1 MNRNP
6 EAATPGTEGSSEAA
20 SNQNQTSGNPAA
32 GQDTPAAQAG
42 VSRPL
47 SRWLVTGI
55 FASGVLVG
63 LVLAAIVAIF
73 ALSGRRLWNVESVI
87 ISVIVLTGLLGIY
100 PLAYLAYLGLRGESE
115 RERLIDDFGLL
126 GLEDKDKIEQTVKNL
141 YRTVFNPVQY
151 LVFILLIL
159 LFSVIVVLAFF
170 HRERLAFI
178 DARAVELAFFA
189 YLGAYV
195 FSVQELIRRF
205 NTKDLLPQVYSAILG
220 RMILA
225 VTITFVGAVIIE
237 LSVSDLTQAGA
248 ESESAIPAWS
258 AILAFVIG
266 IFPRRGMSWFSR
278 RTENVLQTAGRAQDE
293 RPLAHIIGISPLHAA
308 RLTEM
313 GIDDAQNLATADLRR
328 LLLTTQFDTQQVV
341 NWVDQAILYIKVGDL
356 VDRFRD
362 AKIGTFHELHTL
374 VADLDLFPSQAA
386 TQPDKTKAGSIMQ
399 QLLPVLGLGS
409 TDQLRRLAIYGN
421 YPNYAHI
428 AEYYYRKGK
437 VARERAK
444 LGMERILG
452 AQAILLV
459 GTIDPADPR
468 IIHEAEK
475 IEYERKIR
483 DLKRVLTHDP
493 ANAEQQIHLAIL
505 YYFLSEYDRAKE
517 TLLRALDYDS
527 ELAEAH
533 YVLGTIY
540 LAEEN
545 YVASIGEC
553 TNALRINPNLAK
565 AHANRGLAYIKE
577 NYVDLALQDLNRAIA
592 LEDRLPVA
600 YLYRGL
606 VHNMMSNWEQAVSDF
621 ETAYLLGHQVDLLWL
636 GWGNALIGLE
646 KYEKAIEKLTLAVQ
660 GDMDVPSAFA
670 KRAWIYIL
678 KGKAFYTQAQQDLD
692 AAIKIA
698 PDSPDVY
705 GNLGLLERAKGND
718 EGASDYYKKALVL
731 NKSLYVIRYNLA
743 KVYRSLGKLEDARQE
758 YKQVLEDIPADS
770 KDSMKRDVNRDLG
783 FIEYRLGEY
792 EGAVTHFERA
802 LSTDEADPQA
812 RYYQSLAYFRLDKL
826 NRAMVGFKQI
836 VDSSVLERDDPLLID
851 TYENLGLISLASG
864 NYESAVSYFLAALEV
879 DPDNL
884 TVRYNLGVTYVELNK
899 LKAAE
904 EEFGTIVRNGSSNG
918 ALIDHA
924 QEYLSKLKTLDASK
938 DELTDP
944 IGEPPD
950 GDDLGD

>member
-6 EAATPGTEGSSEAA
+6 EAATPGTEGGSEAT
-20 SNQNQTSGNPAA
+20 SNQSQTNNR
-32 GQDTPAAQAG
+32 PAAQGTPSAQVG
-42 VSRPL
+42 TSRRL
-47 SRWLVTGI
+47 SGWLVTGI
-55 FASGVLVG
+55 FASGILVG
-63 LVLAAIVAIF
+63 LVAAAIVAIS

-87 ISVIVLTGLLGIY
+87 ISVVVFTGLLGIY

-151 LVFILLIL
+151 SVFILLIL

-170 HRERLAFI
+170 HRDRLAFV

-205 NTKDLLPQVYSAILG
+205 NTKDLLPQVYSSILG

-237 LSVSDLTQAGA
+237 LSVSDLAEGSTNA
-248 ESESAIPAWS
+248 ESVIPAWS
-258 AILAFVIG
+258 ALLAFVIG
-266 IFPRRGMSWFSR
+266 VFPRRGMSWFSQ

-293 RPLAHIIGISPLHAA
+293 RPLEHIIGISPLHAA

-341 NWVDQAILYIKVGDL
+341 NWVDQAILYVKVGDL

-362 AKIGTFHELHTL
+362 AKIGTFHELNTL
-374 VADLDLFPSQAA
+374 VADLDLFPTLAA
-386 TQPDKTKAGSIMQ
+386 TQPDKTEAGSIMQ

-468 IIHEAEK
+468 VIHEAEK
-475 IEYERKIR
+475 IEYERNIR
-483 DLKRVLTHDP
+483 DLKRVLPHDP
-493 ANAEQQIHLAIL
+493 ANTEQQIHLAIL
-505 YYFLSEYDRAKE
+505 YYFLSEYERAKE

-527 ELAEAH
+527 ELAEA
-533 YVLGTIY
+533 YYILGAIY
-540 LAEEN
+540 LAEED
-545 YVASIGEC
+545 YGTSIREC
-553 TNALRINPNLAK
+553 TNALRIDPNQAK

-592 LEDRLPVA
+592 LDDHLPVA
-600 YLYRGL
+600 YLYRGI
-606 VHNMMSNWEQAVSDF
+606 VHNMMSNWELAVSDF
-621 ETAYLLGHQVDLLWL
+621 ETTYLLDHQVDLLWL
-636 GWGNALIGLE
+636 AWGNALIGLE
-646 KYEKAIEKLTLAVQ
+646 QYDQAIDKLTLAVQ
-660 GDMDVPSAFA
+660 GDKDVPSAFA

-678 KGKAFYTQAQQDLD
+678 KGKAFYPQAQRDLD

-705 GNLGLLERAKGND
+705 GNLGLLERAKGNNQEAID
-718 EGASDYYKKALVL
+718 NYQKALAL
-731 NKSLYVIRYNLA
+731 DESLYVIRYNLA
-743 KVYRSLGKLEDARQE
+743 KVTMFLGELEDARRE
-758 YKQVLEDIPADS
+758 YKRVLQDIPADS
-770 KDSMKRDVNRDLG
+770 KDSMRRDVNRDLG

-792 EGAVTHFERA
+792 EGAVAHFDHT
-802 LSTDEADPQA
+802 LSADEADQQA
-812 RYYQSLAYFRLDKL
+812 RYYQSLAYFRLGKL
-826 NRAMVGFKQI
+826 NRARVGFKQI
-836 VDSSVLERDDPLLID
+836 VDSSMLEKDDPLLID
-851 TYENLGLISLASG
+851 TYENLGLIALASDE
-864 NYESAVSYFLAALEV
+864 YQSAVSYFLAALEV

-904 EEFGTIVRNGSSNG
+904 EEFGTIVRNRSSNG
-918 ALIDHA
+918 ALIDDA
-924 QEYLSKLKTLDASK
+924 QEYLSQLKKIGDPK
-938 DELTDP
+938 DEPTGP
-944 IGEPPD
+944 VSEPPD
-950 GDDLGD
+950 EGGPGD